1 MLRKFFR
8 NSFEKNIFL
17 FFSKNILLLIFI
29 FLFQKKIIAQDF
41 DYSFLKDLQNHRTT
55 TGIDVNNFIT
65 KTSPYLSIGTPIV
78 MFGVGLLEH
87 NNDLRDKG
95 LQTGIAVGAT
105 IVETYFLKKVFA
117 RPRPFVTHPDIIPY
131 SFETDA
137 SFPSGHTSAAFS
149 LATSLSLNYP
159 KWYIIAPSFLWASAT
174 GYSRLYL
181 GVHYPTDVLA
191 GAILGAGTSW
201 LAFEINKKYF
211 SKKPIISK
219 LSSTAF

>member
-1 MLRKFFR
+1 MIPNFFR
-8 NSFEKNIFL
+8 NSFSKI
-17 FFSKNILLLIFI
+17 FFSFFVIFS
-29 FLFQKKIIAQDF
+29 FQEKISAQDF

-55 TGIDVNNFIT
+55 AGVDINNFIT
-65 KTSPYLSIGTPIV
+65 KTSPYLSFGTPII

-87 NNDLRDKG
+87 NSDLRDKG

-105 IVETYFLKKVFA
+105 IVETYVLKKIID

-131 SFETDA
+131 AFETDA

-159 KWYIIAPSFLWASAT
+159 KWYVIAPAFLWASAT

-191 GAILGAGTSW
+191 GAVLGAGTSW
-201 LAFEINKKYF
+201 LAYRINKKYF
-211 SKKPIISK
+211 SKKPNPISFNPA
-219 LSSTAF
+219 AF